1 MSAKSPFRKGARGTA
16 VAAMAAAM
24 VLAPAVTAVAA
35 TGNDTSQQSSVVAQS
50 ARSTRVT
57 VINETTTTMYRNNTS
72 LAHGVW
78 DDETPPETI
87 GGWKSATWGSHSSG
101 MMTGTEGGAW
111 YALGNDG
118 EAAIKWN
125 NPYVGSNGYSCSV
138 PTGYTCSRTGGGGD
152 NASVTFTIGRNGGRA
167 AAAPSD
173 AQDGTV
179 SATAARSTTVKLVNS
194 TPNTMEY
201 MSSSLS
207 HGTWSD
213 NMLPP
218 DRVYPF
224 SNGTWRSESN
234 GFMTGT
240 EGVAVYS
247 MLDVGNVSIRW
258 NNPFTG
264 SNKYSCTVPQGYVC
278 RQGDGAG
285 DNASVSF
292 TVTKG

>member
-152 NASVTFTIGRNGGRA
+152 NASVTFTIGRNGGGRRPRPPTRRTGRSRRPRP
-167 AAAPSD
+167 AAP
-173 AQDGTV
+173 
-179 SATAARSTTVKLVNS
+179 RSS
-194 TPNTMEY
+194 
-201 MSSSLS
+201 
-207 HGTWSD
+207 W
-213 NMLPP
+213 
-218 DRVYPF
+218 
-224 SNGTWRSESN
+224 
-234 GFMTGT
+234 
-240 EGVAVYS
+240 
-247 MLDVGNVSIRW
+247 
-258 NNPFTG
+258 
-264 SNKYSCTVPQGYVC
+264 
-278 RQGDGAG
+278 
-285 DNASVSF
+285 
-292 TVTKG
+292 